1 MLKRLALA
9 AALLAS
15 APAFAANTITI
26 TIVSDVP
33 GNVDPLS
40 GTMTLS
46 QSDMSVFLAALQAQ
60 TGTTSASA
68 ATLAWLSVLK
78 SEVQSI
84 ALAYQNAQALG
95 GVTPIS
101 PN

>member
-15 APAFAANTITI
+15 APAFAADTITI

-33 GNVDPLS
+33 GNVGTLS

-46 QSDMSVFLAALQAQ
+46 QSDMSVFLLALQAQ
-60 TGTTSASA
+60 TGTASASA
-68 ATLAWLSVLK
+68 AASAWLSALK
-78 SEVQSI
+78 SEVQRI
-84 ALAYQNAQALG
+84 GVAYQNAQALG